1 MARARVRAAGKTPII
16 AERIPQDEVT
26 ASKMCVRPSRRSLLG
41 LDWFIFCLADV
52 QTGFGPF
59 VSVYLTAQKWT
70 QGDIGL
76 VLSVAGIVG
85 LIGRVPGGAV
95 VDAVRSE
102 RDAAMLAAIGIG
114 ASALMMAVWPF
125 FPSVLFAS
133 VLSAAANCVLNPA
146 VAAISLG
153 LVGYHAIGPRLGR
166 NSRFASLGTGV
177 AAAGMGA
184 CGYLF
189 SSRAVFFVTAALL
202 IPTLI
207 ALSNIRA
214 AEIDPVRA
222 HSGVAAHEEFGPGLR
237 RLLTNRPL
245 IAFAGATAL
254 FQFANAAMLPL
265 MGSVMT
271 MRSANWA
278 EILIAACIIV
288 PQLVVALCSPW
299 IGRQAERWGRRPLLL
314 LGFAALPLRCVLFA
328 DTPDPYLIVV
338 FQVLDGI
345 SAAVLGVL
353 VPLIAA
359 DLARNSGHYN
369 LTQGIIG
376 TAVGIGASISTTFA
390 GYVSD
395 HYGSHIAFLG
405 LGVAASCALLFT
417 LVAMPETRPQQEA
430 IGGDGPASR

>member
-1 MARARVRAAGKTPII
+1 MASARTCAPDKAAVVVECVP
-16 AERIPQDEVT
+16 AEQDQVT
-26 ASKMCVRPSRRSLLG
+26 ADKMCVRPSRRSLLG
-41 LDWFIFCLADV
+41 LDWFVFCLADV

-59 VSVYLTAQKWT
+59 VSVYLTAEKWT

-76 VLSVAGIVG
+76 VLSVAGIIG

-102 RDAAMLAAIGIG
+102 RNAAMVAAIGIG
-114 ASALMMAVWPF
+114 ASALMMALWPL
-125 FPSVLFAS
+125 FPFVLFAS

-146 VAAISLG
+146 IAAISLG

-166 NSRFASLGTGV
+166 NARFASLGTGV

-222 HSGVAAHEEFGPGLR
+222 HSGVAPHDEFGPGLR
-237 RLLTNRPL
+237 RLLTNWPL

-314 LGFAALPLRCVLFA
+314 LGFAALPLRCLLFA
-328 DTPDPYLIVV
+328 DIPDPYLIVFV
-338 FQVLDGI
+338 QVLDGI
-345 SAAVLGVL
+345 SAAALGVL

-359 DLARNSGHYN
+359 DLARNTGHYN

-376 TAVGIGASISTTFA
+376 TGVGVGASISTTFA
-390 GYVSD
+390 GYISD
-395 HYGSHIAFLG
+395 HYGSHAAFLG
-405 LGVAASCALLFT
+405 LGMVATCALLFT
-417 LVAMPETRPQQEA
+417 LVAMPETRPDRA
-430 IGGDGPASR
+430 PVAP